1 MASDDELDV
10 LLDEYSADQALTKL
24 IDDRQKKR
32 HARIMALMNQ
42 RHRTEYETP
51 AGTTAVIVIMPTSKW
66 DLEKLR
72 AALDPTRFEIF
83 CPRKPD
89 AVKLKSALD
98 IDPDLAGT
106 LERCRKVSESAQL
119 RVAPRKQIT

>member
-1 MASDDELDV
+1 MASADELDV

-24 IDDRQKKR
+24 VDDRQKKR

-51 AGTTAVIVIMPTSKW
+51 AGTTAVIAIMPSSTW
-66 DLEKLR
+66 NVEKLR

-83 CPRKPD
+83 CPRKAD
-89 AVKLKSALD
+89 AVKLKSALE
-98 IDPDLAGT
+98 IDPDLAAT
-106 LERCRKVSESAQL
+106 LDRCRKVAEKPQL